1 MSKAKKDFELLSA
14 YLDDELS
21 PNEVEQLKRKIK
33 SSLELQKKLEDLQQI
48 KKLTSSSYK
57 NLPESPYFETR
68 LFARI
73 ELQKVWYKRVFRW
86 SPAIGL
92 GAIAIIL
99 MVILKFNPD
108 VINNLINQQKSNVAG
123 FYKENLQPLLFAAD
137 LNNEDIF
144 NFAMYKKL
152 PLDTKDKQYI
162 HLGYD
167 DAGKEYVEIKNLD
180 IVQEENNYEKFL
192 LALELNEDQIKQMDS
207 IINQYAVELEAQ
219 VLVNRNNTIAINSNL
234 WNYQRAIQ
242 SDLLTFA
249 ENFNE
254 NKFHKFV
261 PSTIPF
267 SKNPIVVNV
276 VREIRTARNNNY
288 IILTPDSIFS
298 DNIEFDPEE
307 YKSFMRD
314 FEAELSG
321 QDAALKDQEGD
332 LKEQVGRLKDINFHM
347 GYDSSWKK
355 LKYDYSW
362 NKDFKISFDS
372 NLCRVEISDF
382 NMPDVKILNFDSLF
396 SAYDSVA
403 NNFKFYSHFIP
414 RIEYLDNMIK
424 FHFDGD
430 SSQSFEFKYHV
441 QFDTDSLVQ
450 FQSDLLD
457 TLKYFNWNNFYDFN
471 DSLAFN
477 SMPEFD
483 KFFNF
488 NESNGEIRLEMEELK
503 KELQQF
509 RKEMKDWKKKFKR
522 EFKSHDKLEDES

>member
-1 MSKAKKDFELLSA
+1 MNKAEKDFELLSA
-14 YLDDELS
+14 YLDGELS

-33 SSLELQKKLEDLQQI
+33 SSLELQKKFEDLQQI
-48 KKLTSSSYK
+48 KKLTSTSFK

-68 LFARI
+68 LFAKI

-92 GAIAIIL
+92 GAITIIL
-99 MVILKFNPD
+99 MVILKINPD

-144 NFAMYKKL
+144 NFAMYKQL
-152 PLDTKDKQYI
+152 PLDTKGKQYI

-192 LALELNEDQIKQMDS
+192 LALELNENQIKQMDS
-207 IINQYAVELEAQ
+207 IINQYAVELETQ
-219 VLVNRNNTIAINSNL
+219 VLVNTNNTVAINSNL

-254 NKFHKFV
+254 SKFHKFV
-261 PSTIPF
+261 PATVSF
-267 SKNPIVVNV
+267 SKNPVVVNA
-276 VREIRTARNNNY
+276 VREIRTAQNNNY

-307 YKSFMRD
+307 YKSYMRD
-314 FEAELSG
+314 FKAELS
-321 QDAALKDQEGD
+321 DKNVALKGKEIE
-332 LKEQVGRLKDINFHM
+332 LKVNVGRLNVINFHR
-347 GYDSSWKK
+347 YDSSWKK

-382 NMPDVKILNFDSLF
+382 KMPDIKMLNFDSLF

-403 NNFKFYSHFIP
+403 NNFKFYSQFIP

-430 SSQSFEFKYHV
+430 SSQSFEFKYRG
-441 QFDTDSLVQ
+441 QFDSDSLVETQ
-450 FQSDLLD
+450 RELLD
-457 TLKYFNWNNFYDFN
+457 SLEYFNWNNFYNFN

-483 KFFNF
+483 EFFNF
-488 NESNGEIRLEMEELK
+488 NESSGEIRLEMEGLR

-509 RKEMKDWKKKFKR
+509 RKEMKEWKKKFNR
-522 EFKSHDKLEDES
+522 EFKSHNKLEDDS

>member
-1 MSKAKKDFELLSA
+1 MSKADKDFELLSV
-14 YLDDELS
+14 YIDGELS
-21 PNEVEQLKRKIK
+21 PNEVEQLKEKIK

-48 KKLTSSSYK
+48 KKLTSSSFK
-57 NLPESPYFETR
+57 TLPESPYFETR

-73 ELQKVWYKRVFRW
+73 ESQKVWYKRVFRW

-92 GAIAIIL
+92 GAITIIL
-99 MVILKFNPD
+99 MVMLKFNPD

-123 FYKENLQPLLFAAD
+123 FYKENLQPLLFTAD

-144 NFAMYKKL
+144 NFAMYKQL

-167 DAGKEYVEIKNLD
+167 DAGKEFVEIKNLD
-180 IVQEENNYEKFL
+180 IVREENNYEKFL
-192 LALELNEDQIKQMDS
+192 LALELNENQIKQMDS
-207 IINQYAVELEAQ
+207 IINLYAVELETQ
-219 VLVNRNNTIAINSNL
+219 ILVNTNNTVAINSNL

-254 NKFHKFV
+254 DKFRKFV
-261 PSTIPF
+261 PATVSF
-267 SKNPIVVNV
+267 SKNPVVVNV
-276 VREIRTARNNNY
+276 VREIRTAHNKNY

-298 DNIEFDPEE
+298 ENIEFDPEE
-307 YKSFMRD
+307 YESFMRD
-314 FEAELSG
+314 FKTELSG
-321 QDAALKDQEGD
+321 QDAALNGKAIE
-332 LKEQVGRLKDINFHM
+332 LKVQVGRLNTINIHRF
-347 GYDSSWKK
+347 DSSWKK

-362 NKDFKISFDS
+362 NKNFKISFDS
-372 NLCRVEISDF
+372 NLCRVEISNF
-382 NMPDVKILNFDSLF
+382 NMPVIKILNFDSLF
-396 SAYDSVA
+396 SAFDSVA
-403 NNFKFYSHFIP
+403 NNFKFYSQFIP
-414 RIEYLDNMIK
+414 RIEHLDDMIK

-441 QFDTDSLVQ
+441 QFDTDSLLETHRE
-450 FQSDLLD
+450 LLD
-457 TLKYFNWNNFYDFN
+457 SLKYFNWNNFYNFN

-488 NESNGEIRLEMEELK
+488 NESNGELRVEMEELK

-509 RKEMKDWKKKFKR
+509 RLEMKDWKKKFKR
-522 EFKSHDKLEDES
+522 QFKSHDKLEDDS

>member
-1 MSKAKKDFELLSA
+1 
-14 YLDDELS
+14 
-21 PNEVEQLKRKIK
+21 
-33 SSLELQKKLEDLQQI
+33 
-48 KKLTSSSYK
+48 
-57 NLPESPYFETR
+57 
-68 LFARI
+68 
-73 ELQKVWYKRVFRW
+73 
-86 SPAIGL
+86 
-92 GAIAIIL
+92 

-144 NFAMYKKL
+144 NFAMYKQL

-167 DAGKEYVEIKNLD
+167 DAGKEYVEIKNVD

-192 LALELNEDQIKQMDS
+192 LALELNENQIKQMDS
-207 IINQYAVELEAQ
+207 IINQYALELETQ
-219 VLVNRNNTIAINSNL
+219 VLVNSNNTVAINSNL

-261 PSTIPF
+261 PATVAF
-267 SKNPIVVNV
+267 SKNPVVVNV
-276 VREIRTARNNNY
+276 VREIRTAQNKNY

-307 YKSFMRD
+307 YKSLMRD

-321 QDAALKDQEGD
+321 QEVASKEQERNLKV
-332 LKEQVGRLKDINFHM
+332 QVGRLKDINFHR
-347 GYDSSWKK
+347 YDSSWKN
-355 LKYDYSW
+355 LQDDYSW

-382 NMPDVKILNFDSLF
+382 NMPDIKILNFDSLF

-403 NNFKFYSHFIP
+403 NNFKFYSHFLP
-414 RIEYLDNMIK
+414 RIEYSDDMLK

-430 SSQSFEFKYHV
+430 SSQSFEFKYHS
-441 QFDTDSLVQ
+441 QFDTDSLLETQ
-450 FQSDLLD
+450 RGLLD
-457 TLKYFNWNNFYDFN
+457 SLKYFNWNNFYNFT

-483 KFFNF
+483 KFFNYY
-488 NESNGEIRLEMEELK
+488 EGNGEIRLEMEELR

-509 RKEMKDWKKKFKR
+509 RNEMKDWKIKFKR
-522 EFKSHDKLEDES
+522 EFKSRDKLEDDS

>member
-1 MSKAKKDFELLSA
+1 MSKAEKDFELLSA
-14 YLDDELS
+14 YLDGELS
-21 PNEVEQLKRKIK
+21 PNEVEQLKQKIK
-33 SSLELQKKLEDLQQI
+33 SSLELQKKFEDLQQI
-48 KKLTSSSYK
+48 KKLTSSSFK

-73 ELQKVWYKRVFRW
+73 ESQKVWYKRVFRW

-92 GAIAIIL
+92 GAITIII

-108 VINNLINQQKSNVAG
+108 VINNLIDQQKSTVAG

-144 NFAMYKKL
+144 NFAMYKQL
-152 PLDTKDKQYI
+152 PLDTKGKQYI
-162 HLGYD
+162 HLGFD
-167 DAGKEYVEIKNLD
+167 DAGKEFVEIKNID
-180 IVQEENNYEKFL
+180 IVQEGNNYEKFL
-192 LALELNEDQIKQMDS
+192 LALELNENQIKQMDS
-207 IINQYAVELEAQ
+207 IINQYAVELETQ
-219 VLVNRNNTIAINSNL
+219 ILVNTNNTVAINSNL

-261 PSTIPF
+261 PASVSF
-267 SKNPIVVNV
+267 SKNPVVVNV
-276 VREIRTARNNNY
+276 VREIRTARNKNY

-298 DNIEFDPEE
+298 ENIEFDPEE

-321 QDAALKDQEGD
+321 QDAALKEQKRD
-332 LKEQVGRLKDINFHM
+332 LKMQVSRLNTINIHR
-347 GYDSSWKK
+347 YDSSWKK

-382 NMPDVKILNFDSLF
+382 NMPVIKLLNFDSLF

-403 NNFKFYSHFIP
+403 NNFKFYSQFIP
-414 RIEYLDNMIK
+414 RIEYFDNMIK

-430 SSQSFEFKYHV
+430 SSQSFEFKYRN
-441 QFDTDSLVQ
+441 QFDTDSLL
-450 FQSDLLD
+450 DTHRELLD
-457 TLKYFNWNNFYDFN
+457 SLKYFNWNNFYDLN
-471 DSLAFN
+471 DSLVFN
-477 SMPEFD
+477 NMPELD
-483 KFFNF
+483 KFLNF
-488 NESNGEIRLEMEELK
+488 NESDGELRLEMEELK

-509 RKEMKDWKKKFKR
+509 RLEMKDWKKKFKR
-522 EFKSHDKLEDES
+522 QSKSHDNLEDDS